1 MSRVEADARPSLF
14 LRLALTSIVP
24 PGTAALGA
32 VSVCTARFGGAAAST
47 SIRGQRAT
55 KQLPAGSFWGST
67 IAGPVVLSRS
77 IKSSTLAVG
86 DAWRR
91 TAIAPATCGAAA
103 DVPLNT
109 ANGPDGN
116 TRLGPANRE

>member
-1 MSRVEADARPSLF
+1 MSRVEADANPSLF

-47 SIRGQRAT
+47 LIRGQRPT
-55 KQLPAGSFWGST
+55 RQLLAESLSGST
-67 IAGPVVLSRS
+67 IAGPVRLSRS
-77 IKSSTLAVG
+77 IRSPTLTVG

-103 DVPLNT
+103 DVPLN
-109 ANGPDGN
+109 AVNSPGGD
-116 TRLGPANRE
+116 TRL